1 MTPCAPLQKML
12 IQSLSDKYHS
22 DISASKATISIYLH
36 NSVGIGEH
44 PQHLEEIDKLLD
56 KIASSQDKLVT
67 LKTHYDHCF

>member
-22 DISASKATISIYLH
+22 DISTSKATISIYLH

-44 PQHLEEIDKLLD
+44 PQHLDEIDKLLD
-56 KIASSQDKLVT
+56 KIASSQDKLTT
-67 LKTHYDHCF
+67 LKTNYDHCL